1 MGAGGAVLILV
12 VGVILL
18 AVVAVGV
25 LLLVAA
31 GVVRLSGRNPKPL
44 LWSGVGVLAVPV
56 LFVAVI
62 VVYSQITAD
71 PDTISLDLREPVT
84 LSSLPEDGE
93 NFPGMRD
100 YDSGH
105 VDLVLPD
112 GSEFEAEV
120 DGVLVWSD
128 DGYVTRVTFDRRAR
142 DEGETEAFARTW
154 AEQLGEAGTV
164 EVDPDYSDHGRVRG
178 EVVASRGGG
187 GDDQAG

>member
-18 AVVAVGV
+18 AIVVVGV

-31 GVVRLSGRNPKPL
+31 GAVRLSGSNPKPL
-44 LWSGVGVLAVPV
+44 AWSGVGVLAVPV
-56 LFVAVI
+56 LFVAGLI
-62 VVYSQITAD
+62 VLAQFTGD
-71 PDTISLDLREPVT
+71 PDTIELDLREPVK

-93 NFPGMRD
+93 SFPGMRD
-100 YDSGH
+100 YDSEH

-112 GSEFEAEV
+112 GSRFEAEV

-142 DEGETEAFARTW
+142 EEGEAEALSRAW
-154 AEQLGEAGTV
+154 KEQLGPAGAV
-164 EVDPDYSDHGRVRG
+164 EIDPGYSDHGRVRG
-178 EVVASRGGG
+178 ELLA
-187 GDDQAG
+187 APAP